1 MNNSN
6 PFNWIG
12 SPSAQTFAPNTID
25 GNGNNRRSHDSIDL
39 NRTGDRMMELTE
51 REQAI
56 LVGATRLH

>member
-6 PFNWIG
+6 PFNSIG

-25 GNGNNRRSHDSIDL
+25 GNG
-39 NRTGDRMMELTE
+39 TCDRMMELTE

-56 LVGATRLH
+56 LVGARCTSSMNNYNPFK